1 MNALH
6 LALLSCH
13 IHLCFHARKIYTAT
27 QIIWT
32 MNRLLLIIL
41 GFLCMR
47 RLEFCS
53 TMRLCPP
60 CCGSHSLPETSVKM
74 CPKTRF
80 RPRAEMGQHR
90 LAPPFLG
97 KPGGTSAGVP
107 VRNRPEQCS
116 AKSLIKTCELVMT
129 ASSGGVSFSTSTVV
143 SASLWNTSQRLRRL
157 AGVLWRSNI
166 KFQKKEKLTESA
178 VVNNKNVIMR

>member
-1 MNALH
+1 M
-6 LALLSCH
+6 C
-13 IHLCFHARKIYTAT
+13 
-27 QIIWT
+27 
-32 MNRLLLIIL
+32 
-41 GFLCMR
+41 

-90 LAPPFLG
+90 PAPPFLG

-116 AKSLIKTCELVMT
+116 AKSLIKMCELVMT
-129 ASSGGVSFSTSTVV
+129 ASLGGVNEHSPEF
-143 SASLWNTSQRLRRL
+143 
-157 AGVLWRSNI
+157 
-166 KFQKKEKLTESA
+166 
-178 VVNNKNVIMR
+178 